1 MNSPDHVLTEDELAA
16 IEELAT
22 AATPGPWYVRGDLDD
37 DHAAN
42 LVAVSTT
49 PEASR
54 TQRWP
59 NFDAG
64 EMIAATLVQFPNRYV
79 DCSDQRWDENAQFIA
94 HARQDIPR
102 LIAEVRRLKNAL
114 EQAQRSNRATGEDPN
129 HNS

>member
-1 MNSPDHVLTEDELAA
+1 VNYPDHALTEDELAA
-16 IEELAT
+16 IEELVA
-22 AATPGPWYVRGDLDD
+22 AATPGPWYVRNLDD

-42 LVAVSTT
+42 LVAVSTA
-49 PEASR
+49 PDASR

-64 EMIAATLVQFPNRYV
+64 EIVAATLVQFPNRYV
-79 DCSDQRWDENAQFIA
+79 NCTDERWDENAQFIA

-102 LIAEVRRLKNAL
+102 LIAEVRRLKNAI
-114 EQAQRSNRATGEDPN
+114 EQARSSNRATEEESN